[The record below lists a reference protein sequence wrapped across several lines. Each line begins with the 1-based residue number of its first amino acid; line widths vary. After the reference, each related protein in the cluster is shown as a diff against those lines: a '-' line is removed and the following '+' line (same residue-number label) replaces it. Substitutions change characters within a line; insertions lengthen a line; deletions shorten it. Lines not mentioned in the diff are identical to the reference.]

1 MGRATLARSVAA
13 ALAQSHRPLE
23 IVVVNAA
30 ARPLPALPAAQDV
43 PIRIVEGGPY
53 DRPRAANAALDH
65 ASGEWLVFL
74 DDDDAFAPPHIESL
88 LEAVQRSDGARVG
101 YSATAVVEPDGKA
114 RMIIGAEFH
123 RLHLFTGNY
132 MQLGAVLFQR
142 SLAEEGARFD
152 ERIGCF
158 EDWDF
163 VIQLAQRTHF
173 AYTGK
178 PTNLWNAH
186 AGESGAG
193 LGANKR
199 DDETRPF
206 HDLVVAKWAQ
216 RAQQL
221 RGEVERHERAARE
234 AAARREPRYESRHL
248 AEAAR
253 ITRGRIDPA

>member
-13 ALAQSHRPLE
+13 ALAQTHRPLE
-23 IVVVNAA
+23 VVVVNAA
-30 ARPLPALPAAQDV
+30 AKALAALPAANDAA
-43 PIRIVEGGPY
+43 IRIVEGGPY

-65 ASGEWLVFL
+65 AGGEWLVFL
-74 DDDDAFAPPHIESL
+74 DDDDAFAPEHIESL
-88 LEAVQRSDGARVG
+88 LQAAERGDGARVA

-132 MQLGAVLFQR
+132 MQLGAVLFHR
-142 SLAEEGARFD
+142 SLVAGGARFD
-152 ERIGCF
+152 EDLACF

-173 AYTGK
+173 AYTGR

-199 DDETRPF
+199 DAETKPF
-206 HDLVVAKWAQ
+206 HEKVVAKWAQ
-216 RAQQL
+216 RAARL
-221 RGEVERHERAARE
+221 RAEVERHERAARE

-253 ITRGRIDPA
+253 ITRGPMDAA